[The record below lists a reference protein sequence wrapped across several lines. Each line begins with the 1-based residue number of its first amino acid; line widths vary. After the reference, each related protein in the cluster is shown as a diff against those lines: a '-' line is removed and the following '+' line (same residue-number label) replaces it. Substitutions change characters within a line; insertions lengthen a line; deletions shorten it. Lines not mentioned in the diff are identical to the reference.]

1 MIDLITQEAT
11 DFDWFFCDFNGLIG
25 HVASAGG
32 RLPNSIANNEEV
44 IQMIFDYF
52 FNISTKS
59 EFVLI
64 ETNIQKRYGDI
75 EISNTNQL
83 FRDFVN
89 MSKKGLFSFD
99 KLKLNDFDSEEYIL
113 IAKPQKE
120 DDFLNISM
128 LPDSLREA
136 LMQSPANFDLRSSIS
151 FLISEIR

>member
-1 MIDLITQEAT
+1 MIDLITQETT
-11 DFDWFFCDFNGLIG
+11 DFDWFFCDINGFIG

-44 IQMIFDYF
+44 IQITFDYF
-52 FNISTKS
+52 FNITTKS

-64 ETNIQKRYGDI
+64 ETNIQNRYGDI
-75 EISNTNQL
+75 EINNTNQ
-83 FRDFVN
+83 FFKDFVN

-113 IAKPQKE
+113 IAKPKNE
-120 DDFLNISM
+120 DEFLNISM
-128 LPDSLREA
+128 LPDILREV
-136 LMQSPANFDLRSSIS
+136 LMQSCSKFDLVSRTS